1 MIDSFLSQHP
11 ELSTDA
17 RVAPFYKRRST
28 NELSPIKK
36 EQVAADVE
44 KIAKVTKRRTTK
56 AFDELTNSV

>member
-28 NELSPIKK
+28 NELSPVKK
-36 EQVAADVE
+36 EVAADAE
-44 KIAKVTKRRTTK
+44 KIVRVTKRRTTK
-56 AFDELTNSV
+56 ASDELSNSV